1 MTDNSVLISI
11 QNVSKRYQGAGWR
24 APWHRG
30 RDQQE
35 FWALRNIDID
45 VERGEC
51 FGILGPNGSGKS
63 TLLEI
68 VAGILEPTEGRVL
81 LGGRVSALL
90 ELGAGFNPEFS
101 GIENVRLNAELL
113 GMSRAEID
121 VRMPAIEAFA
131 EIGEFFR
138 RPVREYSSGM
148 YVRLAFA
155 AAIHQE
161 PEILIVDEALAVGD
175 VRFANKCIRRL
186 EEMRGS
192 GTTILFVSHDLGLVK
207 KLCERAALLWDGRLE
222 LLGSAKDVSDL
233 YIRKAQGGNAEEEKS
248 SRGGPTS
255 LVSFGLNETRYEI
268 GEAIQITAVIRVAQ
282 AVEELQFGF
291 LIRNRQGVEVAGTN
305 NTIENVRIGPVGK
318 GGEVTVRIAFPC
330 ALTRGDYSVTLAVQ
344 SPQGEAYDWR
354 DDCLSFQVLDT
365 RDYAGSVRLD
375 ATFEWTLEETRDE

>member
-24 APWHRG
+24 APWRRG
-30 RDQQE
+30 KDQQE

-68 VAGILEPTEGRVL
+68 VSGILEPTEGRVL

-101 GIENVRLNAELL
+101 GVENVRLNAELL
-113 GMSRAEID
+113 GMSRADID
-121 VRMPAIEAFA
+121 ARMPAIEAFA

-186 EEMRGS
+186 EEMRGG

-207 KLCERAALLWDGRLE
+207 KLCERAALLWEGRLE
-222 LLGSAKDVSDL
+222 LLGTAKDVSDL
-233 YIRKAQGGNAEEEKS
+233 YIRKAQGGSAVEEKAS
-248 SRGGPTS
+248 GGPTS
-255 LVSFGLNETRYEI
+255 LVSFALNETRYEI
-268 GEAIQITAVIRVAQ
+268 GENIHLEAVIRVAHP
-282 AVEELQFGF
+282 VEELQFGF

-305 NTIENVRIGPVGK
+305 STIENVVIGPVQK
-318 GGEVTVRIAFPC
+318 GGEVTVRVDFPC
-330 ALTRGDYSVTLAVQ
+330 VLTRGDYSVTLAVQ
-344 SPQGEAYDWR
+344 SPKGEAYDWR

-365 RDYAGSVRLD
+365 REYAGSVRLD
-375 ATFEWTLEETRDE
+375 ATFEWTLEEKLDE

>member
-1 MTDNSVLISI
+1 MTDNSGLISI
-11 QNVSKRYQGAGWR
+11 QNVSKRYQGAGWK
-24 APWHRG
+24 APWRRG
-30 RDQQE
+30 KDQQE

-68 VAGILEPTEGRVL
+68 VSGILEPTEGRVL

-101 GIENVRLNAELL
+101 GVENVRLNAELL
-113 GMSRAEID
+113 GLSRAEID
-121 VRMPAIEAFA
+121 ARMPAIEAFA

-186 EEMRGS
+186 EEMRGG

-207 KLCERAALLWDGRLE
+207 KLCERAALLWEGKLE
-222 LLGSAKDVSDL
+222 QLGSAKDVSDL
-233 YIRKAQGGNAEEEKS
+233 YIRKAQGGSAEDGKCI
-248 SRGGPTS
+248 GGATS
-255 LVSFGLNETRYEI
+255 LVSFGLDETRYEI
-268 GEAIQITAVIRVAQ
+268 GQEVRLEAVIRVA
-282 AVEELQFGF
+282 EPLENLQFGF

-305 NTIENVRIGPVGK
+305 NTIEKVAIGPIRD
-318 GGEVTVRIAFPC
+318 GESVTVRVAFPC
-330 ALTRGDYSVTLAVQ
+330 MFTRGDYSVTLAVQ
-344 SPQGEAYDWR
+344 SPKGEAFDWR

-375 ATFEWTLEETRDE
+375 ATFEWSSQEKLDE